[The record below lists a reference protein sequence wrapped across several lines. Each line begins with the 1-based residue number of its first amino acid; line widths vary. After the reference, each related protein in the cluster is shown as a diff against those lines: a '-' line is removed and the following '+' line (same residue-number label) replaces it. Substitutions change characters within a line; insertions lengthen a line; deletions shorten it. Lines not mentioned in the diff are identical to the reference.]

1 MMDLLTHHVSRVSK
15 FIIHHYAF
23 IILKQPSQENKQD
36 SSGNGNQQIH
46 NQAIISLVVAQS
58 ASNEIAHKAA
68 HNAQDDVD
76 EHGVARPHESAGQ
89 KTSNATDDD

>member
-1 MMDLLTHHVSRVSK
+1 MMNALAY
-15 FIIHHYAF
+15 YAF
-23 IILKQPSQENKQD
+23 IITPVCRCDSSLKQPSQENKQD
-36 SSGNGNQQIH
+36 SSGNGNQQIY

-76 EHGVARPHESAGQ
+76 EHGVARPHEPAGQ